1 MKNQSKPCYGWLP
14 LVVFYGATGTAVSI
28 CSAQSNLSLQQVI
41 FPTLLEPLVAISMQT
56 SLSLLIEDRKQEY
69 CIKCCF

>member
-14 LVVFYGATGTAVSI
+14 LVVIYGATGTAVSI
-28 CSAQSNLSLQQVI
+28 RSAQSNLSLQQVI

-56 SLSLLIEDRKQEY
+56 SLSLLIEDRKQED